1 MGSLLGGGNKKTQAQ
16 VDAEK
21 RQSEEAA
28 KLKNQE
34 EKRIAAAG
42 RKRQGRASLISG
54 AETGVKSDTL
64 G

>member
-1 MGSLLGGGNKKTQAQ
+1 MGSLLGGGNKKSQAQ

-21 RQSEEAA
+21 RQADEAA

-54 AETGVKSDTL
+54 AETGERSETL